1 MKTKI
6 LGLFALVIACAA
18 CDRSR
23 PPPPAAR
30 PIHTHTQVEQEH
42 TPNRLKAEPASSAD
56 RI

>member
-6 LGLFALVIACAA
+6 LGLFALAIACAA
-18 CDRSR
+18 CDRSPP
-23 PPPPAAR
+23 PPPPAGR
-30 PIHTHTQVEQEH
+30 PIHTQVEQEH